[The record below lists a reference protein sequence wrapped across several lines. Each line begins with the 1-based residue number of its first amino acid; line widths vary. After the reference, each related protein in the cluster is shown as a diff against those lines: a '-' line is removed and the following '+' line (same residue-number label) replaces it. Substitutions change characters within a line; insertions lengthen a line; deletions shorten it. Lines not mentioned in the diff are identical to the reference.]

1 VAAAVSVTASI
12 APSPI
17 ATAGGK
23 RQRPGY
29 SQQDRQDQMLGLHR
43 HLSLQRHVSRQPA
56 MIGMG
61 RKRITSELSGELRA
75 MKNEALIA
83 GGIIVAGIAVAALTL
98 DGETVPNKK
107 LPGGTEVCTY
117 RAGPMDA
124 ELIDKGGDAG
134 QRILRSILALER
146 KCEFVTLVLPDG
158 TSQVMKLG
166 KEGRKPGDKGPP
178 SITVF

>member
-1 VAAAVSVTASI
+1 
-12 APSPI
+12 
-17 ATAGGK
+17 
-23 RQRPGY
+23 
-29 SQQDRQDQMLGLHR
+29 
-43 HLSLQRHVSRQPA
+43 
-56 MIGMG
+56 
-61 RKRITSELSGELRA
+61 

-107 LPGGTEVCTY
+107 LPGGTETCTY

-124 ELIDKGGDAG
+124 ELIDQGGDAG
-134 QRILRSILALER
+134 QRILRSILALDK

-166 KEGRKPGDKGPP
+166 KEGRKPGDKGPS